1 MKAVKVGYY
10 FNLFE
15 EQEVSHI
22 SLEPTGSR
30 VCVDGTIYPVYR
42 GRTAE
47 ESKKIDLLLNE
58 IGDLPLKDYR
68 VKEKE
73 MER

>member
-1 MKAVKVGYY
+1 MKAVKVGHY

-22 SLEPTGSR
+22 SLEPTGGR
-30 VCVDGTIYPVYR
+30 VCVDNIIYPLYR